1 MEATVSRSVDEGD
14 DIARSIADYERLS
27 GILWIGLGA
36 IQIIAVVTAIA
47 GAWNIWA
54 GISRLSMSK
63 RVRAREVAVP
73 PAYEGLTQLVVIGL
87 VNLIVGGVIGLVFVG
102 LDLFIRERVLDQPL
116 GVHRRGAAR
125 CAVRRRTPVGARAA
139 WPASGVR
146 RAHRRGVRKRE
157 GESAGR
163 LGPA

>member
-1 MEATVSRSVDEGD
+1 MDEGH

-27 GILWIGLGA
+27 GVLWIGLGA
-36 IQIIAVVTAIA
+36 LQIIAVVTAIA

-73 PAYEGLTQLVVIGL
+73 QAYEGLTQLVVIGL

-102 LDLFIRERVLDQPL
+102 LDLFIRERVLTNRWVFTGEDQPAALL
-116 GVHRRGAAR
+116 GDGRLSVLEQLGRLRG
-125 CAVRRRTPVGARAA
+125 
-139 WPASGVR
+139 SGVLTDEEF
-146 RAHRRGVRKRE
+146 ARE
-157 GESAGR
+157 KAR
-163 LGPA
+163 VLGA

>member
-14 DIARSIADYERLS
+14 DIACSIADYERLS

-63 RVRAREVAVP
+63 RVRAREFAVP
-73 PAYEGLTQLVVIGL
+73 QAYEGLTQLVVIGL

-102 LDLFIRERVLDQPL
+102 LDLFIRERVLTNRWVFTGEGQPAALLGDGRLSVLEQLGRLRGSGVLTDEEFAREKARVL
-116 GVHRRGAAR
+116 GV
-125 CAVRRRTPVGARAA
+125 
-139 WPASGVR
+139 
-146 RAHRRGVRKRE
+146 
-157 GESAGR
+157 
-163 LGPA
+163 